1 MLFKSFCLCWNNV
14 QFNGYKIKYILNY
27 ETFPKAVGHPNR
39 KFEWRQINPMWQCVV
54 VERNRGSRR
63 VCAEYYK
70 SVNSW
75 QRVNLGINI
84 FCKIMSSQGTPQ
96 QVFSGREIPKRVV
109 LNDLSQL
116 PQDYSTTPGG
126 SIFSTTPGGRIIWSY
141 LN

>member
-1 MLFKSFCLCWNNV
+1 M
-14 QFNGYKIKYILNY
+14 
-27 ETFPKAVGHPNR
+27 
-39 KFEWRQINPMWQCVV
+39 
-54 VERNRGSRR
+54 VERNRESRR
-63 VCAEYYK
+63 VCAEYQK

-96 QVFSGREIPKRVV
+96 QVLSSREIPKRVV

-126 SIFSTTPGGRIIWSY
+126 SIFSTTPGGRLI
-141 LN
+141 